1 MAVIID
7 TSSLVMIARNYLPL
21 DKSGELL
28 RFIEDAFNSGELLL
42 LDAVLS
48 EAKRVAQGIVL
59 ERMPFLGKPEL
70 AINTKEL
77 LPIKPKEFSHLINN
91 SFVVTA
97 KRKMLSDV
105 EFDLLKQE
113 FLTIADSKIILYCF
127 NLQRSNRLSLDDS
140 WVMTDETHQQN
151 DGKLY
156 KKLPILCDIID
167 VNVMTAVDFLN
178 KHGFELVQSLK
189 PVTT

>member
-1 MAVIID
+1 
-7 TSSLVMIARNYLPL
+7 
-21 DKSGELL
+21 
-28 RFIEDAFNSGELLL
+28 
-42 LDAVLS
+42 
-48 EAKRVAQGIVL
+48 
-59 ERMPFLGKPEL
+59 
-70 AINTKEL
+70 
-77 LPIKPKEFSHLINN
+77 
-91 SFVVTA
+91 
-97 KRKMLSDV
+97 MLSDV

-113 FLTIADSKIILYCF
+113 FLTVADSKIILYCL

-140 WVMTDETHQQN
+140 WVMTDETRQQN